1 MNQNKKPSR
10 KKCFSDWTTTEL
22 MQLALFF
29 QCLALAFQIG
39 ALILTIARLFV

>member
-10 KKCFSDWTTTEL
+10 KKCFSDWTITEL

-39 ALILTIARLFV
+39 TLILTIARLFV